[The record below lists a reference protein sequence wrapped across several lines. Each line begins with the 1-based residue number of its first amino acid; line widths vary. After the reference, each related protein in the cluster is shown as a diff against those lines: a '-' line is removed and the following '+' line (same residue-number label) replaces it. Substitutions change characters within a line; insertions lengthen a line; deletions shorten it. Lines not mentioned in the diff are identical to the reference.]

1 MQHDELIGKV
11 QAVAQLPDR
20 GSAEQAAR
28 AVLRTLAERLPPGTA
43 AHLAAQLP
51 SGLDTAVVGSTAAE
65 ERAGR
70 PADQAERFDLTA
82 FAGRVAGR
90 LGTTDDDAVEYSA
103 AVLEVLDAAVAP
115 ELMTKVAHELPP
127 DIRELLPARRANGSG
142 G

>member
-28 AVLRTLAERLPPGTA
+28 AVLRTLAERIPPGTA

-51 SGLDTAVVGSTAAE
+51 TGLDASVRGSTAAE
-65 ERAGR
+65 ERAGLP
-70 PADQAERFDLTA
+70 PAQAERFDLVA

-90 LGTTDDDAVEYSA
+90 LGTTEDAAVQRST

-127 DIRELLPARRANGSG
+127 DIRELFPTRRANGLG
-142 G
+142 R